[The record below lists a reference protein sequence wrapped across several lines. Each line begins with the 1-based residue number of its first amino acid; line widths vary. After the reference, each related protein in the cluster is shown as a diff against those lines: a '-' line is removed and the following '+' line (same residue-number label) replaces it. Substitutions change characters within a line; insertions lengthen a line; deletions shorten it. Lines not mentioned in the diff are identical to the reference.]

1 MKAYLDVSDKEFEK
15 YRMSMVFNGRAR
27 YLDEENIK
35 SLRLRDF
42 VSATSGGAQSTDG
55 GAGQQPHAKPYIG
68 LQHVNKNS
76 KRARYNYMEK
86 AIKIYN
92 WRDNYWSVL
101 FRDLKKL
108 PGK

>member
-1 MKAYLDVSDKEFEK
+1 MSDKEFEK
-15 YRMSMVFNGRAR
+15 YRLSLVTNGRAR

-35 SLRLRDF
+35 IVRLRDF
-42 VSATSGGAQSTDG
+42 TNQSLQNSEASQTSIR
-55 GAGQQPHAKPYIG
+55 PYIG

-92 WRDNYWSVL
+92 
-101 FRDLKKL
+101 
-108 PGK
+108 